1 MTSKFTDNLETLMRY
16 PYTKFWKK
24 SVRGLGKKVT
34 ASLIDHIEC
43 TSYNID
49 VLRLFTWHCENVE
62 QVVPHESL
70 HLAAL
75 VGPLSLL
82 VGHLGII
89 WERVKY

>member
-1 MTSKFTDNLETLMRY
+1 MKGLSKKIN
-16 PYTKFWKK
+16 
-24 SVRGLGKKVT
+24 
-34 ASLIDHIEC
+34 ASLIDHIER

-49 VLRLFTWHCENVE
+49 LLCLFTWHCEYVE